1 MNNYSSIDLNDSLN
15 DIFHYEL
22 NQDEFPLDLKLNDS
36 PKELYEIFN
45 TENSTRPTFNNIE
58 MINHSNEVDEE
69 NKELN
74 VLSNI
79 NNFDLIND
87 QTPLETEQPEIELS
101 TLNKKRRRSQNAKF
115 TVDSLIRKVKHRL
128 IENLKSFINGKIA
141 EKYNNNIGKGVF
153 IKKLLLMSQKIK
165 KDSSVDFNKDL
176 LNKSLGDIFSENI
189 STKITNYPLDHNK
202 SLIQSLVNENNND
215 IRNYFHNLLKLTF
228 LDALK
233 HFRGT
238 HKTEELNGLTG
249 VDSIRQEYK
258 NEPEYLQNLE
268 YYIFNYEEIINGK
281 RARKKRK
288 QKCK

>member
-1 MNNYSSIDLNDSLN
+1 MSNNYSKDLNDSFN
-15 DIFHYEL
+15 GIFNYES
-22 NQDEFPLDLKLNDS
+22 NQDDNPLDLKLIDS
-36 PKELYEIFN
+36 QQGLYEIFN
-45 TENSTRPTFNNIE
+45 TENSTKPTFNNIE
-58 MINHSNEVDEE
+58 MISHSNEGDEE
-69 NKELN
+69 NREFN

-87 QTPLETEQPEIELS
+87 QTSLEAEQPEIELS
-101 TLNKKRRRSQNAKF
+101 TLNKKRRRSQHSNF
-115 TVDSLIRKVKHRL
+115 SVDSLIREVKHRL

-141 EKYNNNIGKGVF
+141 KKYNNNIGKGVF
-153 IKKLLLMSQKIK
+153 IKKLLLMNQKIK

-176 LNKSLGDIFSENI
+176 LNASLGDIFSEDI
-189 STKITNYPLDHNK
+189 STKITNHPLDHNK

-215 IRNYFHNLLKLTF
+215 IRNYFHNLFKLTF

-238 HKTEELNGLTG
+238 QKTEELNGLTG
-249 VDSIRQEYK
+249 MDSIREEYK

-268 YYIFNYEEIINGK
+268 HVIFNYEKIINGK

>member
-1 MNNYSSIDLNDSLN
+1 MSNNYSIDLNDSFN
-15 DIFHYEL
+15 GIFHYES
-22 NQDEFPLDLKLNDS
+22 NQDDFPLDLKLIDS
-36 PKELYEIFN
+36 QQELYEIFN
-45 TENSTRPTFNNIE
+45 TENSTKPTFNNIE
-58 MINHSNEVDEE
+58 MISHSNEGDEE
-69 NKELN
+69 NRELN

-87 QTPLETEQPEIELS
+87 QTSLEAEQPEIELS
-101 TLNKKRRRSQNAKF
+101 TLNKKRRRSQHANF
-115 TVDSLIRKVKHRL
+115 TDDSLKREVKYRL

-141 EKYNNNIGKGVF
+141 KKYNNNIGKGLF
-153 IKKLLLMSQKIK
+153 IKKLLLMNQKIK

-176 LNKSLGDIFSENI
+176 LNKSLGDIFSEDI
-189 STKITNYPLDHNK
+189 STKLTNYPLDHNK
-202 SLIQSLVNENNND
+202 SLIQSLVNEKNND
-215 IRNYFHNLLKLTF
+215 IRNYFHNLFKLTF

-249 VDSIRQEYK
+249 MDSIREEYK
-258 NEPEYLQNLE
+258 NNPDFLQNLE
-268 YYIFNYEEIINGK
+268 HYIFNYEKIINRK